1 MAGIGDK
8 LMGLLSDP
16 RTMDIGMGLL
26 SAGGPSFTPHNIGQD
41 MASAYQYAN
50 SREGERAQLE
60 MQRMQLNQQK
70 KQQAARAQIG
80 QIYANTQTPQQIGQ
94 GVMGQ
99 MGILGAGPG
108 MLNPQT
114 QAQYVRANQGL
125 NAINNQRQQQLP
137 GLLSEAYPE
146 QYGAAQIKGLFGAS
160 TPPKT
165 STDFNDLRQ
174 ILGRDPTQAELAAGN
189 APSALEQARLDQ
201 IAEAMS
207 RTAEEATLSTAERQ
221 RSVRRRQDGSTRSVA
236 KIGEILDEIESAQ
249 GTMAQSGGL
258 ADATNFLSSTWAGI
272 QRVAGADSTDASKVA
287 TSIQKLD
294 KKFSELGSGMI
305 PDAFMGSNAKLEA
318 FQAQLPSSSLEMGA
332 NLSIMKSA
340 LEGVISEEKIYHG
353 IDADTP
359 TIRDA
364 EAKLARVDLI
374 LQGGVPTP
382 PPGTVEVQ

>member
-1 MAGIGDK
+1 MPNFSDK
-8 LMGLLSDP
+8 LMGLLNDP

-94 GVMGQ
+94 GVAGQ

-146 QYGAAQIKGLFGAS
+146 QYGAAQIKGLFG

-165 STDFNDLRQ
+165 SSDFNDLRQ

-207 RTAEEATLSTAERQ
+207 RTALSDELSTAERQ
-221 RSVRRRQDGSTRSVA
+221 RDIRRRESGSDMGVS
-236 KIGEILDEIESAQ
+236 KIGEILDEIESTR
-249 GTMAQSGGL
+249 GSIAQSGGL
-258 ADATNFLSSTWAGI
+258 ADMTAFGTSTLAGLQRMVGVDSSSSENI
-272 QRVAGADSTDASKVA
+272 A
-287 TSIQKLD
+287 TSIQKL
-294 KKFSELGSGMI
+294 KKKYTELGTGII
-305 PDAFMGSNAKLEA
+305 PDAFMGSDSKMGA
-318 FQAQLPSSSLEMGA
+318 FSAQLPSVDLEVGA
-332 NLSIMKSA
+332 NLSIMKTT
-340 LEGVISEEKIYHG
+340 LEGIISEEQIYNG
-353 IDADTP
+353 REVDTP
-359 TIRDA
+359 TII
-364 EAKLARVDLI
+364 KAREM
-374 LQGGVPTP
+374 LQRIDEINAPPP
-382 PPGTVEVQ
+382 PPGTVRIQ

>member
-1 MAGIGDK
+1 MPNFSDK

-26 SAGGPSFTPHNIGQD
+26 SAGGPSLTPHNMGQD
-41 MASAYQYAN
+41 MTSAYQYAN

-94 GVMGQ
+94 GVAGQ

-146 QYGAAQIKGLFGAS
+146 QYGAAQIKGLFG

-165 STDFNDLRQ
+165 SSDFNDLRQ

-207 RTAEEATLSTAERQ
+207 RTALSDELSTAERQ
-221 RSVRRRQDGSTRSVA
+221 RDIRRRESGSDMGVS
-236 KIGEILDEIESAQ
+236 KIGEILDEIESTR
-249 GTMAQSGGL
+249 GSIAQSGGL
-258 ADATNFLSSTWAGI
+258 ADMTAFGTSTLAGLQRMVGVDSSSSENI
-272 QRVAGADSTDASKVA
+272 A
-287 TSIQKLD
+287 TSIQKL
-294 KKFSELGSGMI
+294 KKKYTELGTGII
-305 PDAFMGSNAKLEA
+305 PDAFMGSDSKMGA
-318 FQAQLPSSSLEMGA
+318 FSAQLPSVDLEVGA
-332 NLSIMKSA
+332 NLSIMKTT
-340 LEGVISEEKIYHG
+340 LEGIISEEQIYNG
-353 IDADTP
+353 REVDTP
-359 TIRDA
+359 TII
-364 EAKLARVDLI
+364 KAREM
-374 LQGGVPTP
+374 LQRIDEINAPPP
-382 PPGTVEVQ
+382 PPGTVPVEVK

>member
-1 MAGIGDK
+1 MPNFSDK
-8 LMGLLSDP
+8 LMGLLNDP

-26 SAGGPSFTPHNIGQD
+26 SAGGPSFTPHNMGQD

-94 GVMGQ
+94 GVAGQ

-146 QYGAAQIKGLFGAS
+146 QYGAAQIKGLFG

-165 STDFNDLRQ
+165 SSDFNDLRQ

-201 IAEAMS
+201 IAVAMS

-364 EAKLARVDLI
+364 EAKLARVYLI

-382 PPGTVEVQ
+382 PPGTVEIQ